1 MPPAY
6 YQYIENC
13 LAETIG
19 GTGLDTAA
27 FETLLTETRAALTEI
42 SGGGNPE
49 IDALTSLVASGPDLS
64 AAEDIAEHYT
74 DSFDDVVVLGTGG
87 SSLGGAT
94 LAAVVP
100 PPAGN
105 PPNRPRLHFMDNIDP
120 VSFDALF
127 SAITPERTG
136 FLVISK
142 SGGTAETM
150 AQFLYSLDVFRQTLK
165 DKAPAHFS
173 LITEPGDR
181 PLRAIGEDQ
190 GMAILDHDPHVGG
203 RFSALSL
210 VGLLPAMIAGV
221 DIDAVRDGA
230 AEVLAT
236 CAGAPEDCPPAV
248 GAAVNVG
255 LQQQKD
261 CRAAILMPYS
271 DRLAPFGKWFRQLWA
286 ESLGKSGQGTLPVD
300 ALGAVDQH
308 SQLQLYLDGPRDK
321 LFTLILPDVAGQG
334 GLVPA
339 DLAGDPALDYLSG
352 RRMGDLM
359 AAEQSATR
367 STLAAHGCPVRTFD
381 IAGADEKA
389 TGALLMHF
397 ILETIIAARLMGVNP
412 FGQPAVEEGKELARK
427 LMRELPRP

>member
-6 YQYIENC
+6 NQSIENC

-19 GTGLDTAA
+19 ETGLDSAV
-27 FETLLTETRAALTEI
+27 FETLLAQTQAALMEI

-49 IDALTSLVASGPDLS
+49 IDALTGLVATDHDVSTAEEI
-64 AAEDIAEHYT
+64 AARFT

-94 LAAVVP
+94 LATIVP

-105 PPNRPRLHFMDNIDP
+105 PPDRPRLHFMDNIDP
-120 VSFDALF
+120 VSFDHLF
-127 SAITPERTG
+127 SALSPERTG

-165 DKAPAHFS
+165 DKAPEHFT
-173 LITEPGDR
+173 LITEPGNR
-181 PLRAIGEDQ
+181 PLRAIGEAQ
-190 GMAILDHDPHVGG
+190 GMRILDHDPNVGG

-210 VGLLPAMIAGV
+210 VGLLPAMVAGV
-221 DIDAVRDGA
+221 DIDAVREGA
-230 AEVLAT
+230 TEVLAT
-236 CAGAPEDCPPAV
+236 CTGAPKDCPPAI
-248 GAAVNVG
+248 GAALNIG
-255 LQQQKD
+255 LQQHKD
-261 CRAAILMPYS
+261 CRAAVLMPYS
-271 DRLAPFGKWFRQLWA
+271 DRLASFGKWFRQLWA
-286 ESLGKSGQGTLPVD
+286 ESLGKGGQGTLPVD

-321 LFTLILPDVAGQG
+321 LFTLILPNVAGQG

-339 DLAGDPALDYLSG
+339 DLADDPALDYLAG

-367 STLAAHGCPVRTFD
+367 STLAAHGCPVRTFE
-381 IAGADEKA
+381 IAGADERA
-389 TGALLMHF
+389 TGALMMHF